1 MSPTTRNLKAF
12 VFDAYGTLFDVSS
25 IRQRCD
31 HFFPGMGAE
40 IAEIWRV
47 KQLEYSWLGSLM
59 ARYRNFWET
68 TEAALRYAC
77 RALKLAL
84 TDEIRSDLM
93 QNYHHLNLYPEVPTA
108 LDALSARFPLAILSN
123 GTLDMLQ
130 QATRNNKIDK
140 YFKDIYSVE
149 DLAIFKPA
157 PRVYNMAVEALD
169 LPAKEIGFVSSN
181 AWDAAGAKSFG
192 LHVFWINRLQRPEEE
207 LGFPP
212 DHTIQTLDD
221 IVGLIK

>member
-1 MSPTTRNLKAF
+1 MSPTTRNIKAF

-25 IRQRCD
+25 IRERCE
-31 HFFPGMGAE
+31 HFFPGKGAE

-59 ARYRNFWET
+59 ARYRSFWEIT
-68 TEAALRYAC
+68 AAGLRYAC
-77 RALKLAL
+77 RSLGLDL
-84 TDEIRSDLM
+84 TEEIQVDLM
-93 QNYHHLNLYPEVPTA
+93 ENYHHLKTYPEVTPA
-108 LDALSARFPLAILSN
+108 LDMLAARFPLAILSN
-123 GTLDMLQ
+123 GTQDMLRHV
-130 QATRNNKIDK
+130 TRNNSLER

-157 PRVYNMAVEALD
+157 PRVYNLAVEALD
-169 LPAKEIGFVSSN
+169 IPAKEIGFVSSN

-192 LHVFWINRLQRPEEE
+192 LHVFWINRFDRTEEE

-212 DHTIQTLDD
+212 DHTIRSLDQ
-221 IVGLIK
+221 IVSLMK